1 MFKTA
6 TSHLNMDTRP
16 GYTVDAINLG
26 CREET
31 IFMTIFFL
39 LLMSFQFKVETPVEK
54 DIHVHVP
61 TILIVS

>member
-1 MFKTA
+1 MSNLRHPGGQESGAAMFKTA

-31 IFMTIFFL
+31 IFMTIFFFAFDVFL
-39 LLMSFQFKVETPVEK
+39 V
-54 DIHVHVP
+54 
-61 TILIVS
+61 